1 METYYLMI
9 KVPIYEEDITILTT
23 HEPKKI
29 TSTIDKIK
37 SNRTSER
44 NQQIHPLIYCWQA
57 TQTESQHRLT

>member
-1 METYYLMI
+1 METYYLVI
-9 KVPIYEEDITILTT
+9 KDPIYEEDITILTT

-44 NQQIHPLIYCWQA
+44 NQYCWQA